1 MNAKV
6 FARGLVL
13 TSFAAASLQAN
24 AAAFDYAVSMDMDS
38 MQPPTGE
45 RATFL
50 SFMEDRV
57 KPAMDELATDGYDMC
72 DSATVG
78 QAYAASHSK
87 VRGKVAG
94 FGGITAVK
102 GIVDRLNDRL
112 DGRRVTLETLPAE
125 IRAVAS
131 GVSSYDLANFLGL
144 ACGGGVRVDF
154 YEGNYALNVH
164 YDVTEERS
172 GRSFGVSGSR
182 AANDASDKDYLDAL
196 QAYSQSQPENLP
208 EFYSALFGSLLKT
221 DGSGFADVSPAG
233 RAVLTDFLAVYIAEQ
248 ARNLMDG
255 SVTPHWDAALLEVTL
270 LASFHA
276 GQDNLALYYKNPGT
290 GAVSFTDRTLRQRA
304 CAIPSSSKTASLSDY
319 WQFSRNINDPSN
331 CKRSGINITKNE
343 FRMLGGAITTYLR
356 NNRPAVYNK
365 VKAALG
371 LTSNST
377 NLYYSLSKY
386 LIGNGAPRRMTEAK
400 AAKIADAWV
409 ELLTTV
415 TNDAAAISATLD

>member
-1 MNAKV
+1 MTNMP
-6 FARGLVL
+6 FARGLIAMSLVAG
-13 TSFAAASLQAN
+13 SYQAS
-24 AAAFDYAVSMDMDS
+24 AAAFDYAASIDMGE
-38 MQPPTGE
+38 QPPMGE
-45 RATFL
+45 RETFL
-50 SFMEDRV
+50 SFMERRV
-57 KPAMDELATDGYDMC
+57 KPAMDELATDGYAMC

-78 QAYAASHSK
+78 EAYAASHSK
-87 VRGKVAG
+87 VRGKVTRL
-94 FGGITAVK
+94 GGITAVK

-112 DGRRVTLETLPAE
+112 DGSNVTLASLPGE
-125 IRAVAS
+125 IRAVAP

-154 YEGNYALNVH
+154 YENNFALNVH

-172 GRSFGVSGSR
+172 GRSFGVSDSR
-182 AANDASDKDYLDAL
+182 AANDASDKDYLDDL
-196 QAYSQSQPENLP
+196 QDYSQSQPENMP
-208 EFYSALFGSLLKT
+208 AFYTALFGSLLKT
-221 DGSGFADVSPAG
+221 DGSGFADVSEDG

-276 GQDNLALYYKNPGT
+276 GQDELALYYKNPAT
-290 GAVSFTDRTLRQRA
+290 GAVSFTDQTLRQRP
-304 CAIPSSSKTASLSDY
+304 CAVPTSSKTARLSDY
-319 WQFSRNINDPSN
+319 WQFSRNIADPAN
-331 CKRSGINITKNE
+331 CKRSGINITKSE
-343 FRMLGGAITTYLR
+343 FRMLGAAITTHLR
-356 NNRPAVYNK
+356 QNRPAVYQR

-386 LIGNGAPRRMTEAK
+386 LIGNSAPRRLSDAR
-400 AAKIADAWV
+400 AAKISDAWV

-415 TNDAAAISATLD
+415 TEDAAAISATLD